1 MKSNQ
6 LEILFD
12 VLPIDEKKAYIDEIM
27 ELLEKNDEKGFISEL
42 EYLIDKKWRTP
53 NKEDFINEIK
63 TILDEIEKCLKGSI
77 KENKYDKFELL
88 LEKLKCN
95 GVQQKCIEKMSKLFY
110 KSTDNENVYF
120 IRRLLKLVTK
130 TNVNFLANVSILI
143 KSEHL
148 IREIRK
154 SQKLLLTYMSD
165 GTLTQ
170 SDSEKLLKI
179 SKMYYILYFY
189 PEIDTQYINIDDCVN
204 RLNNLEVKYLKNDS
218 GGYRLE
224 YRIKQKSNDPNDI
237 ETE

>member
-1 MKSNQ
+1 
-6 LEILFD
+6 
-12 VLPIDEKKAYIDEIM
+12 
-27 ELLEKNDEKGFISEL
+27 
-42 EYLIDKKWRTP
+42 
-53 NKEDFINEIK
+53 
-63 TILDEIEKCLKGSI
+63 
-77 KENKYDKFELL
+77 
-88 LEKLKCN
+88 
-95 GVQQKCIEKMSKLFY
+95 MSKLFY

-170 SDSEKLLKI
+170 SNSEKLLRI